1 MKTMDKKTREVT
13 RTESLAKTNEVLRKQ
28 VAELQDQLA
37 KAKLDCQSSSLVME
51 TAVGPATKMT
61 TPDRV
66 DNSRPNTTSQRKYF
80 ACWGCGDPEHV
91 IRHCPNR
98 TPEKKNRI
106 RNRNASKQVRP
117 IQGKQTG
124 TSIIVRYRNRR
135 INALIDTGSDITVA
149 GTDVAK
155 RHHWKVRP
163 CELTSVTVAN
173 GEPIMIAG
181 IVKQYLSVGS
191 NSKMFEM
198 YISPDITGFIIGID
212 WLKQQGKFVWD
223 FRQQRIQFDND
234 EWIELQK
241 ETEQGC
247 RRIYVEQDVILPAR
261 QETLVPVRISH
272 RSRMDIP
279 FVGVMENRKIPNL
292 GHVYSGRSI
301 IPAKFT
307 ELKVCVINTENR
319 TQTLKKGTNL
329 GTVEKAEIIEQR
341 HSTESSDHIKAE
353 EDSTERSDVICQM
366 MDKLPGELTESQRSN
381 VQHLLQKNEAIFS
394 TGNYDIGR
402 TSLVEHRID
411 TGNHRPVRQPLHRQP
426 FEHLKVIDQQ
436 VDEMKK
442 HGIIEQAASPWAAN
456 IVLVRKKDG
465 ALRFCVD
472 YRRLNTITYKD
483 SYPLPLID
491 NCLNALAG
499 SSWFSVLDLRAGYH
513 NIPIAKED
521 RDKTAFVTRSGCYR
535 FTVMPFGLTCAPS
548 VFQRL
553 MDFELCGLSYITCL
567 VYLDDIIIFGR
578 TFEEQLIRLS
588 EVFDRIKTANLK
600 LKPSKCSLFQRQ
612 VSFIGHVIS
621 EAGIAMQT
629 EKIQAVRDWHVCR
642 NLTELRAFMGTCG
655 YYRRFVK
662 DFSSIAAPL
671 YGLMK
676 KGVRFEWNTECQQA
690 FAELKKRLTTEPV
703 LALPTDNGM
712 YILDTDASDFGL
724 GAVLPQ
730 QQNGEERV
738 IAYTS
743 RTMNRSELKYE
754 TTRKELLAVVNGL
767 KQFRQYLL
775 GRHFVIR
782 TDHVALSWLRRTPEP
797 MPQLARWL
805 TLIEQYDYEVLH
817 RIGKRHCNADG
828 LSRIPEVAESDT
840 DDSPKVNIVSRSV
853 TVDSPE
859 GMEPPLVRES
869 LLEQRTDP
877 EEQCCTFH
885 RGKLSR
891 QGPLR
896 PVLAE
901 APKSWITE
909 SNSVEQQVS
918 TTEEIVKMTASP
930 NGPNAAYSVDEAPLR
945 TRPRRTICPPKH
957 LEKFVCPTY
966 RIGIIRLGPLMKI
979 SHQ

>member
-124 TSIIVRYRNRR
+124 TSITVRYRNRR
-135 INALIDTGSDITVA
+135 INALIDTGSDIAVA

-173 GEPIMIAG
+173 GEPMMIAG

-366 MDKLPGELTESQRSN
+366 MDKLPGELTESHRSN

-402 TSLVEHRID
+402 THLVEHRID
-411 TGNHRPVRQPLHRQP
+411 TGNHRPVRQPLRRQP

-442 HGIIEQAASPWAAN
+442 HGIIEQAHGP
-456 IVLVRKKDG
+456 
-465 ALRFCVD
+465 
-472 YRRLNTITYKD
+472 
-483 SYPLPLID
+483 
-491 NCLNALAG
+491 
-499 SSWFSVLDLRAGYH
+499 
-513 NIPIAKED
+513 
-521 RDKTAFVTRSGCYR
+521 
-535 FTVMPFGLTCAPS
+535 
-548 VFQRL
+548 
-553 MDFELCGLSYITCL
+553 
-567 VYLDDIIIFGR
+567 
-578 TFEEQLIRLS
+578 
-588 EVFDRIKTANLK
+588 RI
-600 LKPSKCSLFQRQ
+600 SC
-612 VSFIGHVIS
+612 
-621 EAGIAMQT
+621 
-629 EKIQAVRDWHVCR
+629 
-642 NLTELRAFMGTCG
+642 
-655 YYRRFVK
+655 
-662 DFSSIAAPL
+662 
-671 YGLMK
+671 
-676 KGVRFEWNTECQQA
+676 
-690 FAELKKRLTTEPV
+690 
-703 LALPTDNGM
+703 
-712 YILDTDASDFGL
+712 
-724 GAVLPQ
+724 
-730 QQNGEERV
+730 
-738 IAYTS
+738 
-743 RTMNRSELKYE
+743 
-754 TTRKELLAVVNGL
+754 
-767 KQFRQYLL
+767 
-775 GRHFVIR
+775 
-782 TDHVALSWLRRTPEP
+782 
-797 MPQLARWL
+797 
-805 TLIEQYDYEVLH
+805 
-817 RIGKRHCNADG
+817 
-828 LSRIPEVAESDT
+828 
-840 DDSPKVNIVSRSV
+840 
-853 TVDSPE
+853 
-859 GMEPPLVRES
+859 
-869 LLEQRTDP
+869 
-877 EEQCCTFH
+877 
-885 RGKLSR
+885 
-891 QGPLR
+891 
-896 PVLAE
+896 
-901 APKSWITE
+901 
-909 SNSVEQQVS
+909 
-918 TTEEIVKMTASP
+918 
-930 NGPNAAYSVDEAPLR
+930 
-945 TRPRRTICPPKH
+945 
-957 LEKFVCPTY
+957 
-966 RIGIIRLGPLMKI
+966 
-979 SHQ
+979 